1 MNNKKAFTMIEVMVV
16 VFILSVVISF
26 FVFDISSVYK
36 DSKKNVAKSQVY
48 MIRKVI
54 QNYARD
60 HGGVYPTDFK
70 ELIKEGYLF
79 SLPEN
84 PLTGVATWEA
94 RGQGDLPYGTNWM
107 VVNPDGTIGTPSK
120 WGTKK
125 LFDVRIPLKYDPG
138 SDPGIPD
145 GPNKP
150 EPIDDNWQNMPS
162 G

>member
-1 MNNKKAFTMIEVMVV
+1 MIKKAFTMIEVMVV

-26 FVFDISSVYK
+26 FVFDVSSVYK

-54 QNYARD
+54 QSYARD
-60 HGGVYPTDFK
+60 HGGGYPTDFK
-70 ELIKEGYLF
+70 ELIEEGYLF

-84 PLTGVATWEA
+84 PLTGDATWEA

-107 VVNPDGTIGTPSK
+107 EVNPDGTIGGAGQ
-120 WGTKK
+120 WGTRK
-125 LFDVRIPLKYDPG
+125 LFDVRIPLDYDPG
-138 SDPGIPD
+138 ADPGIPD
-145 GPNKP
+145 GPDKP